1 MMMPNLYIPIANTG
15 FYPSLLNGQLINGSI
30 ISAALGKFNG
40 SIVGKLDGSVR
51 NAVVSKFQTVAAQG
65 GVLRGGIMKQ
75 TVRIVSPNVAQFA

>member
-30 ISAALGKFNG
+30 IRAIRGKF
-40 SIVGKLDGSVR
+40 DGSVM
-51 NAVVSKFQTVAAQG
+51 NAAISKFQTVAGQG